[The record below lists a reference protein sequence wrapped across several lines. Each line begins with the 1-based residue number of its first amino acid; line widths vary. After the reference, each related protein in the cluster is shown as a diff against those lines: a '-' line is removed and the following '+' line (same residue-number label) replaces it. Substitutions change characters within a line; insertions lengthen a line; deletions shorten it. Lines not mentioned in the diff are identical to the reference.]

1 MIKLTDVLV
10 QPVQTEKTQSQTGAG
25 KYTFLVHPKATK
37 DDVKKAVKEFYGVDV
52 VSVNMVNLP
61 EKTRIIGR
69 GKVATKRRS
78 LRKAIVTLPEGK
90 TIDFNA
96 IK

>member
-10 QPVQTEKTQSQTGAG
+10 QPVQTEKTQMQTGAG

-37 DDVKKAVKEFYGVDV
+37 TDVKKAVKEFYGVDV
-52 VSVNMVNLP
+52 AGVNMVNLP
-61 EKTRIIGR
+61 AKSRIIGR
-69 GKVATKRRS
+69 GKLATKRRE